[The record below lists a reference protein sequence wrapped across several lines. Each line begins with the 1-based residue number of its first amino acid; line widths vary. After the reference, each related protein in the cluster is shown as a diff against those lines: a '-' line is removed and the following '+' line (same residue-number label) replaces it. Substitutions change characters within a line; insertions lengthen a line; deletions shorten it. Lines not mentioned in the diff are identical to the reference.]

1 MANKEV
7 QPTMEDL
14 LKHVADQKDIQ
25 IGEKI
30 KGKII
35 YIAKNEVTVD
45 IQNVGLGIVR
55 GRELYNEEYLSSL
68 EIGQEVEAIV
78 IELDNEKGI
87 MELSFRAIGRDKIWS
102 DIKKAFEDKQTVEAK
117 IRDVNRGGFLVR
129 VRGIYGFLP
138 ASLLAPTHAIK
149 QGKIDSK
156 SLVNQMKKY
165 VGQTFNVKILTL
177 NEENDSIIVSEKE
190 VADEIAVAK
199 LSKYKVND
207 VVEGSVVGIVD
218 FGLFVRFDDNL
229 EGLVHI
235 SELSWKKIEKPQD
248 EFKMGDSVN
257 AKIIDIDEN
266 NRINLS
272 IKQTLPNPWVLFAK
286 KTNVGDSF
294 SGKITKII
302 SYGVIATNDDDIQG
316 LCHIT
321 HIANEVLESP
331 AQIHDL
337 LKIGEVRDF
346 NIISVDEDEK
356 LYLTLLPIKDA
367 LKREEE
373 NKKRKEEEEKVKTDA
388 IEQAI
393 EELSKK

>member
-177 NEENDSIIVSEKE
+177 NE
-190 VADEIAVAK
+190 
-199 LSKYKVND
+199 
-207 VVEGSVVGIVD
+207 
-218 FGLFVRFDDNL
+218 
-229 EGLVHI
+229 
-235 SELSWKKIEKPQD
+235 
-248 EFKMGDSVN
+248 
-257 AKIIDIDEN
+257 
-266 NRINLS
+266 
-272 IKQTLPNPWVLFAK
+272 
-286 KTNVGDSF
+286 
-294 SGKITKII
+294 
-302 SYGVIATNDDDIQG
+302 
-316 LCHIT
+316 
-321 HIANEVLESP
+321 
-331 AQIHDL
+331 
-337 LKIGEVRDF
+337 
-346 NIISVDEDEK
+346 
-356 LYLTLLPIKDA
+356 
-367 LKREEE
+367 
-373 NKKRKEEEEKVKTDA
+373 
-388 IEQAI
+388 
-393 EELSKK
+393 